1 MQSTMTLLNR
11 ALAVAPIPEWTA
23 KLHLSRDAISNAKS
37 KGHLT
42 PVIAGALAAELND
55 DVAQWTTLA
64 VIEGAKDSPA
74 KRALV
79 RKLNAMRSNI
89 TTL

>member
-11 ALAVAPIPEWTA
+11 ALAVAPIPTWTE

-42 PVIAGALAAELND
+42 PVIAGALAAELEE
-55 DVAQWTTLA
+55 DVAQWTTVA

-74 KRALV
+74 KRALMK
-79 RKLNAMRSNI
+79 KLKAMKHGLTS
-89 TTL
+89 L